1 MLFDISQY
9 GSLNPA
15 ALLGIVDRIM
25 HADARQH
32 GCDRQ
37 GVDSESR
44 AQ

>member
-1 MLFDISQY
+1 MLDISQY
-9 GSLNPA
+9 GSPSLP
-15 ALLGIVDRIM
+15 ALLETIDRIM
-25 HADARQH
+25 NADARQH